1 LADTTGSLAEFLE
14 DVALITDLDQDK
26 EEGQRVSLMTVHLAK
41 GLEFPVVSIVG
52 MEEDLF
58 PSMLSM
64 NSRSELEEERR
75 LFYVALTRAKEK
87 AYLTY
92 AQSRYRWG
100 KLIDAEP
107 SRFIEEID
115 EKYLDLLTPKPSERY
130 RTFVDPDVFDDHDY
144 SQIRLR
150 GHGTNQSSGQGSK
163 ASYSG
168 QGANRGKPAKPQPS
182 APRFT
187 PPSNLKKL
195 KSLNPDLDKSSAPV
209 DEAAL
214 STLKVGTRVG
224 HMRFGQGT
232 IVALEGQGPDMKAEI
247 NFDSAG
253 LKKLLLRFAKL
264 SLVS

>member
-1 LADTTGSLAEFLE
+1 
-14 DVALITDLDQDK
+14 
-26 EEGQRVSLMTVHLAK
+26 MTVHLAK

-64 NSRSELEEERR
+64 NSRAELEEERR

-115 EKYLDLLTPKPSERY
+115 EKYLDMLTPKPSERY
-130 RTFVDPDVFDDHDY
+130 RSFVDPDVFDDHDY

-150 GHGTNQSSGQGSK
+150 GGSGQGSGQ
-163 ASYSG
+163 SSQSRYSG
-168 QGANRGKPAKPQPS
+168 FSGNSPGKSAKTKPE

-187 PPSNLKKL
+187 PPANLKKL
-195 KSLNPDLDKSSAPV
+195 KTLSPDIAKSSTPV
-209 DEAAL
+209 DQAAL
-214 STLKVGTRVG
+214 SALKVGTRVG

-232 IVALEGQGPDMKAEI
+232 IIALEGQGPDTKAEI
-247 NFDSAG
+247 EFDTAG
-253 LKKLLLRFAKL
+253 VKKLLLRFAKL
-264 SLVS
+264 SLI